1 VHLPHLAPARP
12 SPPGLL
18 SPGLLLP
25 VCAGLAV
32 GALYAAANTAF
43 DAWDRQS
50 PLVATLA
57 AIHGF
62 IDRGVPLLA
71 GLLLGL
77 TVHYGRLSAAL
88 ARREAERADE
98 LSHRLQHI
106 ERDQAVWVVATST
119 LHEVR
124 NPLHNL
130 GLLLDEV
137 QDLESAGPASAGE
150 RRELLG
156 RAMVQMDRIDAS
168 IDALRRLAPSARP
181 SAGLLDVS
189 ALVEAVA
196 RETRALGGAVRL
208 SVATSPGLIAHG
220 DGGFV
225 RVILENLLRNAL
237 DAARPGGGQVHLEAR
252 AADGQ
257 IVVQVSDDGPGIDE
271 EHRRTLFE
279 PLATTKQDGMGLG
292 LAVSRALAR
301 AMQAEVCWQ
310 EVPGWATT
318 LEFRLKA

>member
-1 VHLPHLAPARP
+1 VPARP
-12 SPPGLL
+12 APPGLL

-25 VCAGLAV
+25 VCAGVAI
-32 GALYAAANTAF
+32 GALYAAANTLF

-50 PLVATLA
+50 PLVATLE

-137 QDLESAGPASAGE
+137 RGLEPSGPEAAE
-150 RRELLG
+150 RQELLD
-156 RAMVQMDRIDAS
+156 RAMAQMDRIDQS
-168 IDALRRLAPSARP
+168 IAALRRLAPSAKP
-181 SAGLLDVS
+181 SAGPLDVG
-189 ALVEAVA
+189 ALVETIA
-196 RETRALGGAVRL
+196 RETRALEGPVRL
-208 SVATSPGLIAHG
+208 SVTTHPGLIAPG
-220 DGGFV
+220 DAGFV

-237 DAARPGGGQVHLEAR
+237 EATRSGGGKVLVEALADGGQVLVR
-252 AADGQ
+252 
-257 IVVQVSDDGPGIDE
+257 VSDDGPGIDE
-271 EHRRTLFE
+271 EHRRALFE
-279 PLATTKQDGMGLG
+279 PLATTKPDGMGLG

-301 AMQAEVCWQ
+301 AMQADIRWREL
-310 EVPGWATT
+310 PGWSTT
-318 LEFRLKA
+318 LEFRIKA